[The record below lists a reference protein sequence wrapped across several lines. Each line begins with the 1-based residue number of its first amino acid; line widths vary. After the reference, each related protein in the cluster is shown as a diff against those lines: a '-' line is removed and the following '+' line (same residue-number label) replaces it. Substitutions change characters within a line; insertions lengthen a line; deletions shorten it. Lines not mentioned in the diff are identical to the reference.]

1 MSAEAI
7 SLLPAEV
14 IWSSLLMAGATYL
27 AIHFLLKLV
36 FDLDNCRLEQW
47 HREEPRWNCLR
58 QVSGLFKS
66 FQPWIVGLSRLV
78 DKYLAFMMKTDKPT
92 SHGQRAVQLFVR
104 LVFGDPARM
113 QSANRALHAVE
124 PWSVSERLACGF
136 AFSTLAGLFAVF
148 VLVDS
153 TITYRGYLL
162 IVATWFAA
170 FRLWRGAVVSRGERR
185 RRAVRRFLPHA
196 MDCIATVMSSGD
208 TFRTGIET
216 VIRDFPDHPLCQDLQ
231 RLRNELDRGQVMATA
246 LQSTAESIG
255 LPEFDE
261 MVRVLARIHQHG
273 TPASDS
279 FVRLA
284 KQLRVSHLRHMEEEV
299 GRAEASMAL
308 PTMLVMASCMIVAAA
323 PFVLSIMES
332 SMFQ

>member
-1 MSAEAI
+1 MSTE
-7 SLLPAEV
+7 SLSLPTEV
-14 IWSSLLMAGATYL
+14 IASSLLMAGATFL
-27 AIHFLLKLV
+27 AFYFLLQAV
-36 FDLDNCRLEQW
+36 FDLDDCRLAQW

-58 QVSGLFKS
+58 QVSRLFKS
-66 FQPWIVGLSRLV
+66 FQPWIV
-78 DKYLAFMMKTDKPT
+78 YLARVIDARLAFLVKMDKPAT
-92 SHGQRAVQLFVR
+92 HLQRVAQL
-104 LVFGDPARM
+104 LVKLIFGAPDRM
-113 QSANRALHAVE
+113 RAACRSLHAVE
-124 PWSVSERLACGF
+124 PWSVSERIACGIAF
-136 AFSTLAGLFAVF
+136 ATLATIAAAL

-153 TITYRGYLL
+153 TTTYRGYLL
-162 IVATWFAA
+162 IVAAWFATY
-170 FRLWRGAVVSRGERR
+170 RVWRGSIVSRGERR
-185 RRAVRRFLPHA
+185 RRSVRRFLPHA
-196 MDCIATVMSSGD
+196 MDCIATVMTSGD

-246 LQSTAESIG
+246 LQTTAESIG

-261 MVRVLARIHQHG
+261 MVRVLSRIHQHG